1 MSTSTRVARQS
12 SGGRSRG
19 RATNAAY
26 ILGQV
31 VLVAL
36 FIFPLLWVLSLSLK
50 TAPETL
56 QSPPGLLPR
65 SPQWGNYT
73 HVLDTTP
80 IGRYLLNSLVLVVA
94 SVAGALALGVP
105 AAYALS
111 RLVFPAQRSF
121 SRGLLAAQLISPLI
135 IAVPLYRLFVVLH
148 LVNNYVGLV
157 LVYIAI
163 IAPFLTWFLKSYLD
177 TVPVSLD
184 EAALVDGCT
193 RLTAMVRVVLPSAMP
208 GIASAAILGAV
219 TSWSQFAI
227 PFILLDD
234 RDLFPVSVGVVNLQ
248 ATAGEITT
256 QYLAAGSVLAVAP
269 VVVLFVLLQ
278 RHIVGAL
285 TSGAVKG

>member
-1 MSTSTRVARQS
+1 MSTAIRAARQS

-26 ILGQV
+26 VLGQV

-65 SPQWGNYT
+65 SPQWGSYT

-111 RLVFPAQRSF
+111 RLVFPARRSF

-135 IAVPLYRLFVVLH
+135 IAVPLYRLFVILH

-193 RLTAMVRVVLPSAMP
+193 RRAAMVRVVLPSAMP

-256 QYLAAGSVLAVAP
+256 QYLAAGSILAVAP
-269 VVVLFVLLQ
+269 VVILFVVLQ

>member
-1 MSTSTRVARQS
+1 MSTSTSVAPRAS
-12 SGGRSRG
+12 AGRSRG

-65 SPQWGNYT
+65 SPQWGNYA

-80 IGRYLLNSLVLVVA
+80 IGRYLINSLVLVVA

-111 RLVFPAQRSF
+111 RLAFPARRSF

-135 IAVPLYRLFVVLH
+135 IAVPLYRLFVALH
-148 LVNNYVGLV
+148 LVNNYLGLV

-163 IAPFLTWFLKSYLD
+163 IAPFLTWFIKSYLD
-177 TVPVSLD
+177 TVPISLD

-193 RLTAMVRVVLPSAMP
+193 RRTAMVRVVLPSAMP

-219 TSWSQFAI
+219 TSWSQFAL

-248 ATAGEITT
+248 ATAGEITP
-256 QYLAAGSVLAVAP
+256 QYLAAGSVVAIAP
-269 VVVLFVLLQ
+269 VIVLFVILQ
-278 RHIVGAL
+278 RQIVGAL
-285 TSGAVKG
+285 TAGAVKG